1 MVCDRV
7 ILISWKTLRTELLK
21 LCNREKLT
29 SLKLFGQSGCLCF
42 CPKFCLQQSNKLY
55 LNLLICS
62 TISIY
67 KNSFVWPGVF
77 LQFAS
82 TSNGVG
88 SFKRMHVN
96 IMESCEQLS
105 QTLWKY
111 NTKQQAATRT
121 WSRLVG
127 GNLFLL
133 DLFCGFLNIYFIVPF
148 WVRVVYNW
156 FFLQKLVQQWRTNV
170 TSFCM
175 QFKK

>member
-1 MVCDRV
+1 MLRKYSLRIKKNHTKSGDKKNTLGTLV

-77 LQFAS
+77 FQFAS

-105 QTLWKY
+105 KTLWNY
-111 NTKQQAATRT
+111 NTNERWEDPKKHLERKQQAATT
-121 WSRLVG
+121 TCSRLVG
-127 GNLFLL
+127 GYLFLS
-133 DLFCGFLNIYFIVPF
+133 DLFCGLIEN
-148 WVRVVYNW
+148 
-156 FFLQKLVQQWRTNV
+156 
-170 TSFCM
+170 
-175 QFKK
+175 